1 MDCPIRTEMK
11 KICQGKEWRRVINLL
26 ENGYKGI
33 YVIMRILRDSKTEVV
48 SADLTKRL
56 DVSTALNTLERKGY
70 IKRTLSLN
78 DGRKVAILLTPLG
91 GEALEAKE
99 KEVNNRS
106 APGRTG

>member
-48 SADLTKRL
+48 SADLAKRL
-56 DVSTALNTLERKGY
+56 DVFNGADCNGVEH
-70 IKRTLSLN
+70 
-78 DGRKVAILLTPLG
+78 A
-91 GEALEAKE
+91 
-99 KEVNNRS
+99 
-106 APGRTG
+106 